1 MNSYFVFWFVF
12 ILLFAIIVICDKK
25 FNLLR
30 DVSDATK
37 KPFSYSR
44 VQMAWWTL
52 IILSS
57 FISIYLLTG
66 RIPTFDTSSLILLGI
81 SAGTTVAASMI
92 DVTDQS
98 KNIKL
103 SSDQEGDNFFLDI
116 LSDANG
122 VSIHRLQTVI
132 FNIIIGFWFIQQVN
146 CHLSDL
152 FAAIDT
158 CVKNGG
164 IESACR
170 TTTLDI
176 YVNAKGLANTVMPIV
191 TQNNLIL
198 LGVSAGTYAA
208 LKTNENK
215 PGMQSN
221 TANTPNQP
229 APQTTPN
236 NPVNVPANNSVNI
249 PPNPPV
255 NDALNNSVNTNPAN
269 VPPTTDTSIN
279 S

>member
-1 MNSYFVFWFVF
+1 MNSYVVFWLVF
-12 ILLFAIIVICDKK
+12 ILLLAIIIFCDKK

-37 KPFSYSR
+37 KPYSYSR

-66 RIPTFDTSSLILLGI
+66 TIPTFNSSTLILLGI
-81 SAGTTVAASMI
+81 SAGTTAAASMI
-92 DVTDQS
+92 DVTDQA

-103 SSDQEGDNFFLDI
+103 SSDQEGENFFLDI

-132 FNIIIGFWFIQQVN
+132 FNIIIGFWFIEEVN
-146 CHLSDL
+146 CHLHDL
-152 FAAIDT
+152 AGNLATCATVAIDCKT
-158 CVKNGG
+158 GF
-164 IESACR
+164 I
-170 TTTLDI
+170 
-176 YVNAKGLANTVMPIV
+176 NAVIPVV

-215 PGMQSN
+215 PGMQSS
-221 TANTPNQP
+221 TSAQQPPAQAQAAQQIPAAAQP
-229 APQTTPN
+229 AQQSPAAN
-236 NPVNVPANNSVNI
+236 NP
-249 PPNPPV
+249 
-255 NDALNNSVNTNPAN
+255 
-269 VPPTTDTSIN
+269 
-279 S
+279 